1 MWTLALPMPAQLQHR
16 AALDRGERAI
26 QAAKELRAEMAAC
39 TPRVPTL
46 VGVAAQSTHAPA
58 WAPHVAAGL
67 GPRPSARGA
76 SR

>member
-1 MWTLALPMPAQLQHR
+1 MWTLALPMPAQTQHR

-26 QAAKELRAEMAAC
+26 TAAKELRQELAASLR
-39 TPRVPTL
+39 TPTL
-46 VGVAAQSTHAPA
+46 VGVAAQSNQSPA
-58 WAPHVAAGL
+58 WAPAVAAGL